1 LQEKTFSSSFARSHP
16 NLNFQLIALD
26 IDGTLLNEH
35 KEITSANQEALRIF
49 QEAGGKVVLTSGRIP
64 RSIFWHI
71 QLLDLNTPYAALN
84 GAVIGNGE
92 QIASGVAFSRGVVLD
107 FLAYCQ
113 SHDLYSH
120 IYSDQSMVF
129 DTPAHW
135 NEHWAERN
143 LARLEGQQPPTEWVR
158 RVREYCP
165 ALRVDDLVEWVKKT
179 REPIYK
185 LAVLSENSLLETARD
200 LGQIPG
206 LSVTSSDPRN
216 LEICPANVSKGAA
229 LRQIAELL
237 AIRPEQ
243 IMAVGDNY
251 NDLSLFE
258 VAGLSVAMGN
268 APERVKQQAQV
279 VTKSN
284 CESGVAW
291 AIHHWA
297 LGKACS
303 IHFSVGQK

>member
-1 LQEKTFSSSFARSHP
+1 MFSSSFSQSVP

-35 KEITSANQEALRIF
+35 KEITRANQEALETF
-49 QEAGGKVVLTSGRIP
+49 QVAGGKVVLTSGRLP
-64 RSIFWHI
+64 RSTFWHT
-71 QLLDLNTPYAALN
+71 QLLDLNTPFAALN
-84 GAVIGNGE
+84 GAVIGTGE
-92 QIASGVAFSRGVVLD
+92 QIISGVAFSRDVVLG
-107 FLAYCQ
+107 FLAYCR
-113 SHDLYSH
+113 SHGLYCH
-120 IYSDQSMVF
+120 IYSVQSMVF
-129 DTPAHW
+129 DTPARW
-135 NEHWAERN
+135 NEHWPEQN
-143 LARLEGQQPPTEWVR
+143 LARLEGQQPPAEWVMR
-158 RVREYCP
+158 AREYCP
-165 ALRVDDLVEWVKKT
+165 ALLVDDLAGWFKTT

-185 LAVLSENSLLETARD
+185 MAVLSKNSLVETARE

-206 LSVTSSDPRN
+206 LSVTSSDSRN

-229 LRQIAELL
+229 LRQIAEFL

-268 APERVKQQAQV
+268 APELVQQQAQV

-291 AIHHWA
+291 AVHHWA
-297 LGKACS
+297 LGEA
-303 IHFSVGQK
+303 F

>member
-1 LQEKTFSSSFARSHP
+1 MFSSTFPQSVP

-35 KEITSANQEALRIF
+35 KEITRANQEALRTF
-49 QEAGGKVVLTSGRIP
+49 QAAGGKVVLTSGRLP
-64 RSIFWHI
+64 RSTFWHT
-71 QLLDLNTPYAALN
+71 QLLDLNTPFAALN
-84 GAVIGNGE
+84 GAVIGTGE
-92 QIASGVAFSRGVVLD
+92 QVVSGVAFHRDVVLN
-107 FLAYCQ
+107 FLAYCRR
-113 SHDLYSH
+113 HGLYCH
-120 IYSDQSMVF
+120 IYTIQSMIF
-129 DTPAHW
+129 DTPARW
-135 NEHWAERN
+135 NEHWPKQN
-143 LARLEGQQPPTEWVR
+143 LARLEGQQPPAEWVL
-158 RVREYCP
+158 RVKEYCP
-165 ALRVDDLVEWVKKT
+165 ALRVDDLAGWVKT
-179 REPIYK
+179 TWEPIYK
-185 LAVLSENSLLETARD
+185 MAVLSEYSLVETARD

-229 LRQIAELL
+229 LRQIADFL

-268 APERVKQQAQV
+268 APEFVQQQAQV
-279 VTKSN
+279 VTRSN

-291 AIHHWA
+291 AVHHWA
-297 LGKACS
+297 LRGG
-303 IHFSVGQK
+303 F